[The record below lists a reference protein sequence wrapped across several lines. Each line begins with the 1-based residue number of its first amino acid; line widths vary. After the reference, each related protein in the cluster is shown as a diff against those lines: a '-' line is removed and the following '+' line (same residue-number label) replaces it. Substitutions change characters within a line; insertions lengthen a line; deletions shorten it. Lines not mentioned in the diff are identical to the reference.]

1 MVDLDSETV
10 YFKNKNSL
18 VVIVNDVA
26 EMINKTDN
34 IYLFFEYYFLK
45 AQQILLKNT
54 CEIPQNNL
62 SCNKNLM
69 LWNGLIV

>member
-34 IYLFFEYYFLK
+34 IIYFF
-45 AQQILLKNT
+45 N
-54 CEIPQNNL
+54 
-62 SCNKNLM
+62 
-69 LWNGLIV
+69 IVFWKLNRYC